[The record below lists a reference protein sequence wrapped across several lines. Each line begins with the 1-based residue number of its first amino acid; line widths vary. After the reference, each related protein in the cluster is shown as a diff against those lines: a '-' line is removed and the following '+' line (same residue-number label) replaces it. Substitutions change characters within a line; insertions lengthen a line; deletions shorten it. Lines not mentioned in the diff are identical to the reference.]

1 MPRSLLTTLALLGL
15 SLTADL
21 SFQHRSLAQ
30 TACGTTVI
38 APSRP
43 PAPTAQYPT
52 DRQIVAYGDRICWNQ
67 TVVEL
72 PWIQWQG
79 IGTAA
84 LPAVGVADWG
94 LERLT
99 GAGLQD
105 SNDWASQPLDWFP
118 TLNNGLMPPGPGAE
132 APTVHRSTTHLS
144 ATHRYLDLVPILRT
158 LGATAQAEGSVLRVI
173 TPPAQVLE
181 LRPYPASPAAPS
193 PNAPAPLQQLEIFL
207 DRPLAWSWEP
217 GPTPTLRLAANLVP
231 DLRVPQA
238 TNPQANEWRNWGNL
252 PLRVRTAGQQV
263 WLQFPNLRQQPR
275 VMALQN
281 PPRLV
286 VALDQPINPN
296 PDRTIA
302 WGPGLTW
309 QQTNVTVGRK
319 RFPVQILNLDRP
331 FTTPNQRP
339 TSPFSLRP
347 IWVGHDLPAPTI
359 VGIAP
364 LVQLARQG
372 GVMAALNGSYFNRN
386 TQMPLGALRYQGEW
400 ISGPILGRGVMAWND
415 AGEVVFDRAVLTET
429 VTLGPKPQA
438 ASPTPAGPPA
448 VSFPVL
454 FLNSGYVKAGL
465 SRYTAAWGDRYSP
478 LTDNETVITIV
489 GDRVQQ
495 MQRLGPAGATS
506 VAIPPNGYL
515 LTARSYQTAANQ
527 FSPGQTISLSQSLTP
542 PQLSAYPYML
552 GAGPL
557 LLQGGRSVLDGS
569 REQFSAPFLNQGAY
583 RTAVGTTPQGQLLW
597 VTVQPAPGGAGPTLA
612 ELAILLQNLGISDAL
627 NLDGGSSTSLYLGG
641 QLVNR
646 DPRSAA
652 RVHNGLGLFLTPVPS
667 LGRN

>member
-30 TACGTTVI
+30 TACGTTAI

-43 PAPTAQYPT
+43 PAPTAQYPN

-79 IGTAA
+79 TGTAPQ
-84 LPAVGVADWG
+84 LAVGVADWG

-118 TLNNGLMPPGPGAE
+118 ALNNGPTPPGPDTE
-132 APTVHRSTTHLS
+132 ATAHRSTTHLS
-144 ATHRYLDLVPILRT
+144 ATHRYLDLVPLLRT

-181 LRPYPASPAAPS
+181 LRPYPASASPAS
-193 PNAPAPLQQLEIFL
+193 PNSPASLQQLEIFL
-207 DRPLAWSWEP
+207 DRPLPWSWEP

-238 TNPQANEWRNWGNL
+238 NSPQANEWRNWGNL

-263 WLQFPNLRQQPR
+263 WLQFPTLRQQPR

-286 VALDQPINPN
+286 VALDQPVNPN

-309 QQTNVTVGRK
+309 RQTNVNVGQK
-319 RFPVQILNLDRP
+319 RFPVQILSLDRP
-331 FTTPNQRP
+331 FAPASQPQTQPV
-339 TSPFSLRP
+339 PFSLRP
-347 IWVGHDLPAPTI
+347 IWVGHDLPAPSI

-372 GVMAALNGSYFNRN
+372 GVIAALNGSYFNRN

-415 AGEVVFDRAVLTET
+415 AGEVLFDRAVLTET
-429 VTLGPKPQA
+429 VTLGARSGA
-438 ASPTPAGPPA
+438 AAPAPSPS

-489 GDRVQQ
+489 DDRVQQ
-495 MQRLGPAGATS
+495 IQRLGPVGSAT

-527 FSPGQTISLSQSLTP
+527 FSLGQTLSLSQSLSP

-612 ELAILLQNLGISDAL
+612 ELAILLQNLGLSDAL

-652 RVHNGLGLFLTPVPS
+652 RVHNGLGLFLTPVPAP
-667 LGRN
+667 GRN